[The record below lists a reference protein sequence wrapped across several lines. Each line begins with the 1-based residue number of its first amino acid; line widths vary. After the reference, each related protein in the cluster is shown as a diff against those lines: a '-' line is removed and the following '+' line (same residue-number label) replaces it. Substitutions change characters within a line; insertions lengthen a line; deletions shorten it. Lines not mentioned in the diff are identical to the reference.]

1 MPKGYNQMNEKPES
15 FSTKPVYNAVTASM
29 SDRTQVLYRMLVAV
43 IGATQG
49 QEALSHHL
57 CRDKTMDML
66 RDAVEGAF
74 QTFDGEELYSTPFD
88 KACHIAYT
96 IIHDHPAKDGNKR
109 LGMLAFFVCGCYFN
123 NGLGYTMPEDKFVK
137 DALCCAAGR
146 ITKTDF
152 WKILY
157 DDCKTDYDS
166 YPFTSAI
173 YDITAKD
180 YWTGVEAMTSA
191 YIEKFRKAL
200 VELS

>member
-1 MPKGYNQMNEKPES
+1 MNTKPES

-74 QTFDGEELYSTPFD
+74 QTFDGQELYPTPFE
-88 KACHIAYT
+88 KASHIAYT

-137 DALCCAAGR
+137 DALACAAGR

-152 WKILY
+152 NHIMR
-157 DDCKTDYDS
+157 DDCEEDYES
-166 YPFTSAI
+166 YPFTRSI
-173 YDITAKD
+173 YEVTVKN
-180 YWTGVEAMTSA
+180 YWDGTEAMTSA
-191 YIEKFRKAL
+191 YIEKFKTAL
-200 VELS
+200 VKLS

>member
-1 MPKGYNQMNEKPES
+1 MNETEER
-15 FSTKPVYNAVTASM
+15 FSTKPVYKAVEASM
-29 SDRTQVLYRMLVAV
+29 PDRAIALHKMLLAV
-43 IGATQG
+43 VKATQG
-49 QEALSHHL
+49 PEVAEKGLL
-57 CRDKTMDML
+57 RDKTMDTL
-66 RDAVEGAF
+66 ESAVAGAF
-74 QTFDGEELYSTPFD
+74 QTFDGEELHPSPFD
-88 KACHIAYT
+88 KAVHIAYT

-109 LGMLAFFVCGCYFN
+109 LGMLAFFVCGCYFA
-123 NGLGYTMPEDKFVK
+123 NGLGYTMSDEKFVK

-200 VELS
+200 VELA